1 MHGLP
6 REKAEQISEFADFMI
21 KSYEDQELTHDIEYI
36 ASEDSSFDFIDEEE
50 DLCTVNDIFPFYRF
64 EQQ

>member
-36 ASEDSSFDFIDEEE
+36 ASEDSSFDFLNEEE
-50 DLCTVNDIFPFYRF
+50 DLYTVDDLIEIYHGKR
-64 EQQ
+64 